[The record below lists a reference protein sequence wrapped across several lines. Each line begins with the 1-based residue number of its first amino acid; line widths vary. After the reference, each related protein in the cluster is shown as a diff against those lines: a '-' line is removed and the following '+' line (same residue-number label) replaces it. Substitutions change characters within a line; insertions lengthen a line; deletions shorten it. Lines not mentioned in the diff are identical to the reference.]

1 MGTAVVAIYGVATQ
15 LYVSLWMLRPLKRRS
30 QDLHVPT
37 ADANVKQDE
46 LDEIETARH
55 EAGEVKASGDESEVT
70 ADDEGEVKADDE
82 GEVKASGDKGEV
94 KASDDEGEVKTSD
107 KGEAKASDN
116 DAEVELETNMTTSTK
131 SHKVTDQ
138 LVETAAT

>member
-1 MGTAVVAIYGVATQ
+1 MGIAIIATYGVATQ

-30 QDLHVPT
+30 QDLHVPM

-46 LDEIETARH
+46 LDEIETGRH
-55 EAGEVKASGDESEVT
+55 EAGEAKASDDES
-70 ADDEGEVKADDE
+70 
-82 GEVKASGDKGEV
+82 EV
-94 KASDDEGEVKTSD
+94 KASDNEGEVKTSG

-138 LVETAAT
+138 LFETAAT